1 MNCIL
6 HVCGGDP
13 VQMRSLQLHFV
24 YSPRMWRWSWQ
35 APTIHFSWCCIL
47 HVCGGDPTS
56 LQVIHGDHLVFS
68 TYVEVILRLLWPYW
82 FGVGILHVC
91 GGDPIDT
98 FFGSWLQVYSPR
110 MWRWSHA
117 YDQMAADQAVFSTYV
132 EVIPIII
139 FCTSNVWCILHVC
152 GGDPHTRLSMSS
164 VCQYSPRMWRWSWS
178 KIYQSARA
186 SVFSTYVEVIHNL
199 TTTFISGKRYSP
211 RMWRWSQKMLS

>member
-164 VCQYSPRMWRWSWS
+164 VCQYSPRMWRWSRPCR
-178 KIYQSARA
+178 ILHQ
-186 SVFSTYVEVIHNL
+186 L
-199 TTTFISGKRYSP
+199 
-211 RMWRWSQKMLS
+211 